1 MHDQRQRRAALTG
14 RSLAEAEWA
23 TTPAALRS
31 ANWAPSRQV
40 MGTLRTLRRASPR
53 LAEAVA
59 AHAELRW
66 RELAGTDRV
75 IRGAVTPTLLILR

>member
-1 MHDQRQRRAALTG
+1 MRDQRQRRAALTG

-31 ANWAPSRQV
+31 VTWSPSPQV
-40 MGTLRTLRRASPR
+40 LGTLRTLRRASPR
-53 LAEAVA
+53 LSEAVA

-66 RELAGTDRV
+66 RELAGTVLAVREARV
-75 IRGAVTPTLLILR
+75 PTILLAR